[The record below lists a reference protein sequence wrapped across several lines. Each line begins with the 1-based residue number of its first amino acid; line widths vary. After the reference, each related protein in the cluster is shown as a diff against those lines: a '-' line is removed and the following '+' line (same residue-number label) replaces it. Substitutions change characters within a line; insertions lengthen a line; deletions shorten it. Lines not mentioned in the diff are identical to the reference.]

1 GICRFIWEHLQN
13 TNRVLHRLRHASA
26 TVSTGKCV
34 IATPSIVVIG
44 HKVSY
49 EGRIPD
55 ETKVQKIKDWPYCT
69 NVTEVRGFLGLC

>member
-1 GICRFIWEHLQN
+1 CFIWEHLQN
-13 TNRVLHRLRHASA
+13 TNRILHQLRLSA
-26 TVSTGKCV
+26 TVSAKKCV
-34 IATPSIVVIG
+34 IAAPSIMVVG

-69 NVTEVRGFLGLC
+69 NITEVRGFLGLC